1 MLFPFFSSEFD
12 FSIEFKYLCFS
23 PEERMSV
30 RFHEKIQKYIK
41 KDYTVSVY
49 PIQGLT
55 YASFEKNN
63 SKTIKHIAKNQRWIK
78 PYCDV
83 LITKK
88 SMLFPKNNLVNYK
101 QIAYHKESNH
111 IAYIRKK
118 PFQKLTILDTI
129 KPDYLSNNEFIS
141 IFEGNIQKDWLKT
154 PMELL
159 ISGEII
165 LNENYNVLSLVVT
178 TEKING
184 EVSSYESVNL
194 RWYFG
199 ENQRKIT
206 LLYPYIANYFLKN
219 ESKLKIYIWNPS
231 LIKVNLKNAQV
242 KFISLN

>member
-1 MLFPFFSSEFD
+1 
-12 FSIEFKYLCFS
+12 
-23 PEERMSV
+23 
-30 RFHEKIQKYIK
+30 
-41 KDYTVSVY
+41 
-49 PIQGLT
+49 
-55 YASFEKNN
+55 
-63 SKTIKHIAKNQRWIK
+63 
-78 PYCDV
+78 
-83 LITKK
+83 
-88 SMLFPKNNLVNYK
+88 MLFPKNNLVNYK